1 MANGDGNP
9 GMNKLARAISGRM
22 RKVSSDIVGDLILDF
37 GVINDDM
44 SLQTNTFPIP
54 IPKGEYRVCRQLT
67 LGPTNDI
74 LAKTQDMGMPHS
86 GSHIHSTMS
95 LTCSSHGGTV
105 SGTVG
110 VSTGPAPDPPDPS
123 QRSAGGDGSDGMH
136 QHHVLIPEKMRSIKA
151 GDHVLVGW
159 VQDDPVVIDVILSSD
174 RL

>member
-1 MANGDGNP
+1 MANGEGNP
-9 GMNKLARAISGRM
+9 GMNKLARAISNRV
-22 RKVSSDIVGDLILDF
+22 RKVGDDITGNLILDF

-54 IPKGEYRVCRQLT
+54 IPKGQYRVCRQLT
-67 LGPTNDI
+67 LGPTDNI
-74 LAKTQDMGMPHS
+74 LAKTQTMGMPHS
-86 GSHIHSTMS
+86 GAHIHSTMS

-110 VSTGPAPDPPDPS
+110 TSTGAAPDPPIPS
-123 QRSAGGDGSDGMH
+123 VRTAGGDTMDGVH
-136 QHHVLIPEKMRSIKA
+136 QHHVLIPELMRSIKP

-159 VQDDPVVIDVILSSD
+159 VQDDPVVIDIILSSD

>member
-1 MANGDGNP
+1 MANGEGSP
-9 GMNKLARAISGRM
+9 GMNKLARAISNRV
-22 RKVSSDIVGDLILDF
+22 RKVSDDITSNLILDF

-44 SLQTNTFPIP
+44 SLQTNTFPLP
-54 IPKGEYRVCRQLT
+54 IPKGQYRVCRQLT

-86 GSHIHSTMS
+86 GAHIHNEMS

-105 SGTVG
+105 TGTVG
-110 VSTGPAPDPPDPS
+110 VATGAAPDPPDPS
-123 QRSAGGDGSDGMH
+123 QRSAGGDGSDGVH
-136 QHHVLIPEKMRSIKA
+136 QHHVLIPEKMRKLKP

-159 VQDDPVVIDVILSSD
+159 VQDDPVVIDIILSSD